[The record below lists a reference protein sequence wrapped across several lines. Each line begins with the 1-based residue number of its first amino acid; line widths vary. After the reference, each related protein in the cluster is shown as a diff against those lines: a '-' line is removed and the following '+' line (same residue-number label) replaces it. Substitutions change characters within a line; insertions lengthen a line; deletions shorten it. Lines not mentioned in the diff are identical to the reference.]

1 MAEELVTAT
10 IAAPGFAGL
19 NTQES
24 SIQLDSGFASQA
36 FNCVIDKFGRIGSR
50 KGWSKVNATNTDL
63 GSNPIQF
70 MFELVDASGN
80 QFLSAGNNKLFT
92 GTTTLTQKTVRNS
105 TDSGDVAYTITDNHW
120 QAAALPYG
128 DGTSA
133 SPHAY
138 LVQAGHPMLVFH
150 KLGATAHAHTG
161 SYGFQQL
168 GDIGTLPTG
177 YSTSDFKPNCALAAY
192 GRIWVADI
200 VGDRQTVY
208 FSRLLDGSDF
218 NGGDSG
224 SLSLNSVFPNND
236 QIVALAAHNG
246 FLIIFGSNNIA
257 IYANPIDVT
266 TLVLQEYIPNV
277 GCIARDSGVSTGTDV
292 IFLSN
297 GGVRSLTRVIQEKSL
312 PFRDLSKNVRDEL
325 MALVTSETKTAIKA
339 VYNEV
344 EAFYL
349 LTLPTTKQTYC
360 FDMRGFLPDGSSRI
374 TIWTSI
380 EPKSFFVTSA
390 KLMYLGMTGYIG
402 LYDDY
407 LDDTETYRMIYF
419 TNYFDLQKPT
429 IQKLLKR
436 VNWVVVGGSQQEVVT
451 KYGFDYKD
459 AYRSV
464 TETLPLA
471 NISEYGTGEY
481 NIAEYSSNRI
491 IARFT
496 EQVGGAGVVI
506 QLGFETEIDTEAVS
520 IQKIDCYAKLGKII

>member
-1 MAEELVTAT
+1 
-10 IAAPGFAGL
+10 
-19 NTQES
+19 
-24 SIQLDSGFASQA
+24 
-36 FNCVIDKFGRIGSR
+36 
-50 KGWSKVNATNTDL
+50 
-63 GSNPIQF
+63 
-70 MFELVDASGN
+70 
-80 QFLSAGNNKLFT
+80 
-92 GTTTLTQKTVRNS
+92 
-105 TDSGDVAYTITDNHW
+105 
-120 QAAALPYG
+120 
-128 DGTSA
+128 
-133 SPHAY
+133 
-138 LVQAGHPMLVFH
+138 
-150 KLGATAHAHTG
+150 
-161 SYGFQQL
+161 
-168 GDIGTLPTG
+168 
-177 YSTSDFKPNCALAAY
+177 
-192 GRIWVADI
+192 
-200 VGDRQTVY
+200 
-208 FSRLLDGSDF
+208 
-218 NGGDSG
+218 
-224 SLSLNSVFPNND
+224 
-236 QIVALAAHNG
+236 
-246 FLIIFGSNNIA
+246 
-257 IYANPIDVT
+257 
-266 TLVLQEYIPNV
+266 
-277 GCIARDSGVSTGTDV
+277 
-292 IFLSN
+292 
-297 GGVRSLTRVIQEKSL
+297 
-312 PFRDLSKNVRDEL
+312 

-380 EPKSFFVTSA
+380 EPKSLFVTSA

-402 LYDDY
+402 LYDNY

-464 TETLPLA
+464 TETLPA
-471 NISEYGTGEY
+471 ADISEYGTGEY

-506 QLGFETEIDTEAVS
+506 QLGFETEINTEAVS